1 MAFLLKTEDTDSDME
16 EREKKSFDFAGDVTK
31 QLITLSI
38 GILTLCIAFT
48 DKIFS
53 SEAAHANSWLIFVA
67 LSLFTISVLCGILTL
82 MKLTGTIARNSR
94 TREQLILNQSTPS
107 RDNSNS
113 ANSNIYDAYTRIFS
127 GMQMFSFLLAIIFSM
142 AFVGCSLSKKLNV
155 DEQKTEHIPSKDS
168 IFIKVECVCP
178 ATTIK
183 KNFKRRRNN
192 ENESCYKY
200 IKINTCIDTIVS
212 KSAIGENRN

>member
-1 MAFLLKTEDTDSDME
+1 MD

-82 MKLTGTIARNSR
+82 MKLTGTIARNPR
-94 TREQLILNQSTPS
+94 NREQLILNQNTPS
-107 RDNSNS
+107 IDNSNS
-113 ANSNIYDAYTRIFS
+113 TNSNIYDACTRIFS
-127 GMQMFSFLLAIIFSM
+127 GVQMFSFLLAIIFSM
-142 AFVGCSLSKKLNV
+142 SFVGCSLSKKQNV
-155 DEQKTEHIPSKDS
+155 GEQKTEHIPNNDS
-168 IFIKVECVCP
+168 IFIKIECVCP
-178 ATTIK
+178 TTTIK
-183 KNFKRRRNN
+183 KDFKRRRVNAN
-192 ENESCYKY
+192 KSCCKY

>member
-1 MAFLLKTEDTDSDME
+1 MD

-67 LSLFTISVLCGILTL
+67 LSLFTLSVLCGILTL
-82 MKLTGTIARNSR
+82 MKLTGTIARNPR
-94 TREQLILNQSTPS
+94 NREQLILNQNTPS
-107 RDNSNS
+107 ID
-113 ANSNIYDAYTRIFS
+113 NSNIYDACTRIFS
-127 GMQMFSFLLAIIFSM
+127 GMQMLSFLLAIIFSM
-142 AFVGCSLSKKLNV
+142 SFVGCSLSKKQNV
-155 DEQKTEHIPSKDS
+155 DEQKTEQIKKNDS
-168 IFIKVECVCP
+168 IFIKIECACP

-183 KNFKRRRNN
+183 KNFKKRSNTN
-192 ENESCYKY
+192 ISCYKY
-200 IKINTCIDTIVS
+200 IKINTCNDTIVS

>member
-1 MAFLLKTEDTDSDME
+1 MD

-67 LSLFTISVLCGILTL
+67 LSLFTLSVLCGILTL
-82 MKLTGTIARNSR
+82 MKLTGTIARNPR
-94 TREQLILNQSTPS
+94 NREQLILNQNTPS
-107 RDNSNS
+107 IDNSNS
-113 ANSNIYDAYTRIFS
+113 TNSNIYDACTRIFS
-127 GMQMFSFLLAIIFSM
+127 GMQMLSFLLAIIFSM
-142 AFVGCSLSKKLNV
+142 SFVGCSLSKKQNV
-155 DEQKTEHIPSKDS
+155 DEQKAEQIKKNDS
-168 IFIKVECVCP
+168 IFIKIECACP

-183 KNFKRRRNN
+183 KNFKKRSNTN
-192 ENESCYKY
+192 ISCYKY
-200 IKINTCIDTIVS
+200 IKINTCNDTIVS

>member
-1 MAFLLKTEDTDSDME
+1 MD

-67 LSLFTISVLCGILTL
+67 LSLFTLSVLCGILTL
-82 MKLTGTIARNSR
+82 MKLTGTIARNPR
-94 TREQLILNQSTPS
+94 NREQLILNQNTPS
-107 RDNSNS
+107 IDNSNS
-113 ANSNIYDAYTRIFS
+113 TNSNIYDACTRIFS
-127 GMQMFSFLLAIIFSM
+127 GMQMLSFLLAIIFSM
-142 AFVGCSLSKKLNV
+142 SFVGCSLSKKQNV
-155 DEQKTEHIPSKDS
+155 DEQKTEQIKKNDS
-168 IFIKVECVCP
+168 IFIKIECACP

-183 KNFKRRRNN
+183 KNFKKRSNTN
-192 ENESCYKY
+192 ISCYKY
-200 IKINTCIDTIVS
+200 IKINTCNDTIVS

>member
-1 MAFLLKTEDTDSDME
+1 MD

-67 LSLFTISVLCGILTL
+67 LSLFTLSVLCGILTL
-82 MKLTGTIARNSR
+82 MKLTGSIARNPCN
-94 TREQLILNQSTPS
+94 REQLILNQNTPS
-107 RDNSNS
+107 IDNPNS
-113 ANSNIYDAYTRIFS
+113 TNRNIYDACTRIFS
-127 GMQMFSFLLAIIFSM
+127 GMQMLSFLLAIIFSM
-142 AFVGCSLSKKLNV
+142 SFIGCSLSKKQNV
-155 DEQKTEHIPSKDS
+155 DEQKTEQIPKNDS
-168 IFIKVECVCP
+168 IFIKIECACP

-183 KNFKRRRNN
+183 KNFKKRSNTN
-192 ENESCYKY
+192 ISCYKY
-200 IKINTCIDTIVS
+200 IKINTCNDTIVS

>member
-1 MAFLLKTEDTDSDME
+1 MD

-67 LSLFTISVLCGILTL
+67 LSLFTLSVLCGILTL
-82 MKLTGTIARNSR
+82 MKLTGTIARNPR
-94 TREQLILNQSTPS
+94 NREQLILNQNTPS
-107 RDNSNS
+107 IDNSNS
-113 ANSNIYDAYTRIFS
+113 TNSNIYDACTRIFS
-127 GMQMFSFLLAIIFSM
+127 GMQMLSFLLAIIFSM
-142 AFVGCSLSKKLNV
+142 SFVGCSLSKKQNV
-155 DEQKTEHIPSKDS
+155 DEQKTEQIKKNDS
-168 IFIKVECVCP
+168 IFIKIECACP

-183 KNFKRRRNN
+183 KNFKKRSNTN
-192 ENESCYKY
+192 ISYYKY
-200 IKINTCIDTIVS
+200 IKINTCNDTIVS

>member
-1 MAFLLKTEDTDSDME
+1 MD

-67 LSLFTISVLCGILTL
+67 LSLFTLSVLCGILTL
-82 MKLTGTIARNSR
+82 MKLTGTIARNPR
-94 TREQLILNQSTPS
+94 NREQLILNQNTPS
-107 RDNSNS
+107 IDNSNS
-113 ANSNIYDAYTRIFS
+113 TNSNIYDACTRIFS
-127 GMQMFSFLLAIIFSM
+127 GMQMLSFLLAIIFSM
-142 AFVGCSLSKKLNV
+142 SFVGCSLSKKQNV
-155 DEQKTEHIPSKDS
+155 DEQKTEQIKKNDS
-168 IFIKVECVCP
+168 IFIKIECACP

-183 KNFKRRRNN
+183 KNFKKRSNTN
-192 ENESCYKY
+192 ISCYN
-200 IKINTCIDTIVS
+200 NTLLIIS
-212 KSAIGENRN
+212 

>member
-1 MAFLLKTEDTDSDME
+1 MD

-67 LSLFTISVLCGILTL
+67 LSLFTLSVLCGILTL
-82 MKLTGTIARNSR
+82 MKLTGTIARNPR
-94 TREQLILNQSTPS
+94 NREQLILNQNTPS
-107 RDNSNS
+107 IDNSNS
-113 ANSNIYDAYTRIFS
+113 TNSNIYDACTRIFS
-127 GMQMFSFLLAIIFSM
+127 GMQMLSFLLAIIFSM
-142 AFVGCSLSKKLNV
+142 SFVGCSLSKKQNV
-155 DEQKTEHIPSKDS
+155 DEQKTEQIKKNDS
-168 IFIKVECVCP
+168 IFIKIECACP

-183 KNFKRRRNN
+183 KNFKKRSNTN
-192 ENESCYKY
+192 ISCYKQY
-200 IKINTCIDTIVS
+200 SVNNLVIV
-212 KSAIGENRN
+212 

>member
-1 MAFLLKTEDTDSDME
+1 MD

-82 MKLTGTIARNSR
+82 MKLTGTIAKNPRN
-94 TREQLILNQSTPS
+94 REQLILNKNTPS
-107 RDNSNS
+107 IDNSNS
-113 ANSNIYDAYTRIFS
+113 ANSNIYDACTRFFPGI
-127 GMQMFSFLLAIIFSM
+127 QMFSFLLAIIFSM
-142 AFVGCSLSKKLNV
+142 SFVGCSLSKKQNV
-155 DEQKTEHIPSKDS
+155 DEQKIEYIQKNDS
-168 IFIKVECVCP
+168 IFIKIECVCP

-192 ENESCYKY
+192 ANESCYKY

-212 KSAIGENRN
+212 KSAIGEYRN

>member
-1 MAFLLKTEDTDSDME
+1 MD

-67 LSLFTISVLCGILTL
+67 LSLFTLSVLCGILTL
-82 MKLTGTIARNSR
+82 MKLTGTIARNPR
-94 TREQLILNQSTPS
+94 NREQLILNQNTPS
-107 RDNSNS
+107 IDNSNS
-113 ANSNIYDAYTRIFS
+113 TNSNIYDACTRIFS
-127 GMQMFSFLLAIIFSM
+127 GKQMLSFLLAIIFSM
-142 AFVGCSLSKKLNV
+142 SFVGCSLSKKQNV
-155 DEQKTEHIPSKDS
+155 DEQKTEQIKKNDS
-168 IFIKVECVCP
+168 IFIKIECACP

-183 KNFKRRRNN
+183 KNFKKKSNTN
-192 ENESCYKY
+192 ISCYKY
-200 IKINTCIDTIVS
+200 IKINTCNDTIVS

>member
-1 MAFLLKTEDTDSDME
+1 MD

-67 LSLFTISVLCGILTL
+67 LSLFTLSVLCGILTL
-82 MKLTGTIARNSR
+82 MKLTGTIARNPR
-94 TREQLILNQSTPS
+94 NREQLILNQNTPS
-107 RDNSNS
+107 IDNSNS
-113 ANSNIYDAYTRIFS
+113 TNSNIYDACTRIFS
-127 GMQMFSFLLAIIFSM
+127 GMQMLSFLLAIILSM
-142 AFVGCSLSKKLNV
+142 SFVGCSLSKKQNV
-155 DEQKTEHIPSKDS
+155 DEQKTEQIKKNDS
-168 IFIKVECVCP
+168 IFIKIECACP

-183 KNFKRRRNN
+183 KNFKKRSNTN
-192 ENESCYKY
+192 ISCYKY
-200 IKINTCIDTIVS
+200 IKINTCNDTIVS

>member
-1 MAFLLKTEDTDSDME
+1 MD

-67 LSLFTISVLCGILTL
+67 LSLFTLSVLCGILTL
-82 MKLTGTIARNSR
+82 MKLTGTIARNPR
-94 TREQLILNQSTPS
+94 NREQLILNQNTPS
-107 RDNSNS
+107 IDNSNS
-113 ANSNIYDAYTRIFS
+113 TNSNIYDACTRIFS
-127 GMQMFSFLLAIIFSM
+127 GMQMLSFLLAIIFSM
-142 AFVGCSLSKKLNV
+142 SFVGCSLSKKQNV
-155 DEQKTEHIPSKDS
+155 DEQKTEQIKKNDS
-168 IFIKVECVCP
+168 IFIKIECACP

-183 KNFKRRRNN
+183 KNFKKRSNTN
-192 ENESCYKY
+192 ISCYKY
-200 IKINTCIDTIVS
+200 IKINTCNDTIVS
-212 KSAIGENRN
+212 KSAIGEK

>member
-1 MAFLLKTEDTDSDME
+1 MD

-53 SEAAHANSWLIFVA
+53 SEAAHANSGLIFVA
-67 LSLFTISVLCGILTL
+67 LSLFTLSVLCGILTL
-82 MKLTGTIARNSR
+82 MKLTGTIARNPR
-94 TREQLILNQSTPS
+94 NREQLILNQNTPS
-107 RDNSNS
+107 IDNSNS
-113 ANSNIYDAYTRIFS
+113 TNSNIYDACTRIFS
-127 GMQMFSFLLAIIFSM
+127 GMQMLSFLLAIIFSM
-142 AFVGCSLSKKLNV
+142 SFVGCSLSKKQNV
-155 DEQKTEHIPSKDS
+155 DEQKTEQIKKNDS
-168 IFIKVECVCP
+168 IFIKIECACP

-183 KNFKRRRNN
+183 KNFKKRSNTN
-192 ENESCYKY
+192 ISCYKY
-200 IKINTCIDTIVS
+200 IKINTCNDTIVS

>member
-1 MAFLLKTEDTDSDME
+1 MD

-67 LSLFTISVLCGILTL
+67 LSLFTLSVLCGILTL
-82 MKLTGTIARNSR
+82 MKLTGTIARNPR
-94 TREQLILNQSTPS
+94 NREQLILNQNTPS
-107 RDNSNS
+107 IDNSNS
-113 ANSNIYDAYTRIFS
+113 TNSNIYDACTRIFS
-127 GMQMFSFLLAIIFSM
+127 GMQMLSFLLAIIFSM
-142 AFVGCSLSKKLNV
+142 SFVGCSLSKKQNV
-155 DEQKTEHIPSKDS
+155 DEQKTEQIKKNDS
-168 IFIKVECVCP
+168 IFIKIECACP

-183 KNFKRRRNN
+183 KNFKKKSNTN
-192 ENESCYKY
+192 ITCYKY
-200 IKINTCIDTIVS
+200 IKINTCNDTIVS

>member
-1 MAFLLKTEDTDSDME
+1 MD

-67 LSLFTISVLCGILTL
+67 LSLFTLSVLCGILTL
-82 MKLTGTIARNSR
+82 MKLTGTIARNPR
-94 TREQLILNQSTPS
+94 NREQLILNQNTPS
-107 RDNSNS
+107 IDNSNS
-113 ANSNIYDAYTRIFS
+113 TNSNIYDACTRIFS
-127 GMQMFSFLLAIIFSM
+127 GMQMLSFLLAIIFSM
-142 AFVGCSLSKKLNV
+142 SFVGCSLSKKQNV
-155 DEQKTEHIPSKDS
+155 DEQKTEQIKKNDS
-168 IFIKVECVCP
+168 IFIKIECACP

-183 KNFKRRRNN
+183 KDFKKRSNTN
-192 ENESCYKY
+192 ISCYKY
-200 IKINTCIDTIVS
+200 IKINTCNDTIVS

>member
-1 MAFLLKTEDTDSDME
+1 MD

-67 LSLFTISVLCGILTL
+67 LSLFTLSVLCGILTL
-82 MKLTGTIARNSR
+82 MKLTGTIARNPR
-94 TREQLILNQSTPS
+94 NREQLILNQNTPS
-107 RDNSNS
+107 IDNSNS
-113 ANSNIYDAYTRIFS
+113 TNSNIYDACTRIFS
-127 GMQMFSFLLAIIFSM
+127 GMQMLSFLLAIIFSM
-142 AFVGCSLSKKLNV
+142 SFVGCSLSKKQNV
-155 DEQKTEHIPSKDS
+155 DEQKTEQIKKNDS
-168 IFIKVECVCP
+168 IFIKIECACP

-183 KNFKRRRNN
+183 KNFKKKSNTN
-192 ENESCYKY
+192 ISCYKY
-200 IKINTCIDTIVS
+200 IKINTCNDTIVS

>member
-1 MAFLLKTEDTDSDME
+1 MD

-67 LSLFTISVLCGILTL
+67 LSLFTLSVLCGILTL
-82 MKLTGTIARNSR
+82 MKLTGTIARNPR
-94 TREQLILNQSTPS
+94 NREQLILNQNTPS
-107 RDNSNS
+107 IDNSNS
-113 ANSNIYDAYTRIFS
+113 TNSNIYDACTRIFS
-127 GMQMFSFLLAIIFSM
+127 GMQMLSFLLAIIFSM
-142 AFVGCSLSKKLNV
+142 SFVGCSLSKKQNV
-155 DEQKTEHIPSKDS
+155 DEQKTEQIKKNDS
-168 IFIKVECVCP
+168 IFIKIECTCP

-183 KNFKRRRNN
+183 KNFKKRSNTN
-192 ENESCYKY
+192 ISCYKY
-200 IKINTCIDTIVS
+200 IKINTCNDTIVS
-212 KSAIGENRN
+212 KSSNRRK

>member
-1 MAFLLKTEDTDSDME
+1 MD

-67 LSLFTISVLCGILTL
+67 LSLFTLSVLCGILTL
-82 MKLTGTIARNSR
+82 MKLTGTIARNPR
-94 TREQLILNQSTPS
+94 NREQLILNQNTPS
-107 RDNSNS
+107 IDNSNS
-113 ANSNIYDAYTRIFS
+113 TNSNIYDACTRIFS
-127 GMQMFSFLLAIIFSM
+127 GMQMLSFLLAIIFSM
-142 AFVGCSLSKKLNV
+142 SFVGCSLSKKQNV
-155 DEQKTEHIPSKDS
+155 DEQKTEQIKKNDS
-168 IFIKVECVCP
+168 IFIKIECACP

-183 KNFKRRRNN
+183 KNLKKRRNTN
-192 ENESCYKY
+192 ISCYKY
-200 IKINTCIDTIVS
+200 IKINTCNDTIVS

>member
-1 MAFLLKTEDTDSDME
+1 ME

-53 SEAAHANSWLIFVA
+53 SEAAHANSCLIFIA
-67 LSLFTISVLCGILTL
+67 LFLFTLSVLCGILTL
-82 MKLTGTIARNSR
+82 MKLTGTIARNPR

-107 RDNSNS
+107 IDNSNS
-113 ANSNIYDAYTRIFS
+113 ANSNIYDTYTRIFS

-142 AFVGCSLSKKLNV
+142 SFVGCSLSKKRNIV
-155 DEQKTEHIPSKDS
+155 EQKTEHTPSKDS
-168 IFIKVECVCP
+168 IFIKVECACP
-178 ATTIK
+178 TTTTK
-183 KNFKRRRNN
+183 KNIKERRSSTDK
-192 ENESCYKY
+192 SCYKY
-200 IKINTCIDTIVS
+200 IKINTCFDTIVS
-212 KSAIGENRN
+212 KSAIRGN

>member
-1 MAFLLKTEDTDSDME
+1 MD

-67 LSLFTISVLCGILTL
+67 LSLFTLSVLCGILTL
-82 MKLTGTIARNSR
+82 MKLTGTIARNPR
-94 TREQLILNQSTPS
+94 NREQLILNQNTPS
-107 RDNSNS
+107 IDNSNS
-113 ANSNIYDAYTRIFS
+113 TNSNIYDACTRIFS
-127 GMQMFSFLLAIIFSM
+127 GMQMLSFLLAIIFSM
-142 AFVGCSLSKKLNV
+142 SFVGCSLSKKQNV
-155 DEQKTEHIPSKDS
+155 DEQKTEQIQKNDS
-168 IFIKVECVCP
+168 IFIKIECACS

-183 KNFKRRRNN
+183 NDFKRRRMSVNK
-192 ENESCYKY
+192 SCYKY

-212 KSAIGENRN
+212 KSAIGENKN

>member
-1 MAFLLKTEDTDSDME
+1 MD

-67 LSLFTISVLCGILTL
+67 LSLFTLSVLCGILTL
-82 MKLTGTIARNSR
+82 MKLTGTIAKNPRN
-94 TREQLILNQSTPS
+94 REQLILNQNTPNI
-107 RDNSNS
+107 DNSDS
-113 ANSNIYDAYTRIFS
+113 ANSNIYDACTRIFS
-127 GMQMFSFLLAIIFSM
+127 GMQMLSFLLAIIFSM
-142 AFVGCSLSKKLNV
+142 SFVGCSLSKKQNV
-155 DEQKTEHIPSKDS
+155 DEQKTEQIQKNDS
-168 IFIKVECVCP
+168 IFIKIECAYP

-183 KNFKRRRNN
+183 KNFKKRSNTN
-192 ENESCYKY
+192 ISCYKY

-212 KSAIGENRN
+212 KSAIRENRN

>member
-1 MAFLLKTEDTDSDME
+1 MD

-67 LSLFTISVLCGILTL
+67 LSLFTLSVLCGILTL
-82 MKLTGTIARNSR
+82 MKLTGTIARNPR
-94 TREQLILNQSTPS
+94 NREQLILNQNTPS
-107 RDNSNS
+107 IDNSNS
-113 ANSNIYDAYTRIFS
+113 TNSNIYDACTRIFS
-127 GMQMFSFLLAIIFSM
+127 GMQMLSFLLAIIFSM
-142 AFVGCSLSKKLNV
+142 SFVGCSLSKKQNV
-155 DEQKTEHIPSKDS
+155 DEQKTEQIKKNDS
-168 IFIKVECVCP
+168 IFIKIECACP

-183 KNFKRRRNN
+183 KNFKKKSNTN
-192 ENESCYKY
+192 ISCYKY
-200 IKINTCIDTIVS
+200 IKINTCNDTIVS
-212 KSAIGENRN
+212 KSAIGENKN

>member
-1 MAFLLKTEDTDSDME
+1 MD

-67 LSLFTISVLCGILTL
+67 LSLFTLSVLCGILTL
-82 MKLTGTIARNSR
+82 MKLTGTIARNPR
-94 TREQLILNQSTPS
+94 NREQLILNQNTQSI
-107 RDNSNS
+107 DNSNS
-113 ANSNIYDAYTRIFS
+113 TNSNIYDACTRIFS
-127 GMQMFSFLLAIIFSM
+127 GMQILSFLLAIIFSM
-142 AFVGCSLSKKLNV
+142 SFVGCSLSKKQNV
-155 DEQKTEHIPSKDS
+155 DEQKTEQIKKNDS
-168 IFIKVECVCP
+168 IFIKIECACP

-183 KNFKRRRNN
+183 KNFKKKSNTN
-192 ENESCYKY
+192 ISCYKY
-200 IKINTCIDTIVS
+200 IKINTCNDTIVS

>member
-1 MAFLLKTEDTDSDME
+1 MD

-67 LSLFTISVLCGILTL
+67 LSLFTLSVLCGILTL
-82 MKLTGTIARNSR
+82 MKLTGTIARNPR
-94 TREQLILNQSTPS
+94 NREQLILNQNMPS
-107 RDNSNS
+107 IDNSNS
-113 ANSNIYDAYTRIFS
+113 TNSNIYDACTRIFS
-127 GMQMFSFLLAIIFSM
+127 GMQMLSFLLAIIFSM
-142 AFVGCSLSKKLNV
+142 SFVGCSLSKKQNV
-155 DEQKTEHIPSKDS
+155 DEQKTEQIKKNDS
-168 IFIKVECVCP
+168 IFIKIECACP

-183 KNFKRRRNN
+183 KNFKKRSNTN
-192 ENESCYKY
+192 CYKY
-200 IKINTCIDTIVS
+200 IKINTCNDTIVS

>member
-1 MAFLLKTEDTDSDME
+1 MD

-67 LSLFTISVLCGILTL
+67 LSLFTLSVLCGILTL
-82 MKLTGTIARNSR
+82 MKLTGTIARNPR
-94 TREQLILNQSTPS
+94 NREQLILNQNTQSI
-107 RDNSNS
+107 DNSNS
-113 ANSNIYDAYTRIFS
+113 TNSNIYDACTRIFS
-127 GMQMFSFLLAIIFSM
+127 GMQMLSFLLAIIFSM
-142 AFVGCSLSKKLNV
+142 SFVGCSLSKKQNV
-155 DEQKTEHIPSKDS
+155 DEQKTEQIKKNDS
-168 IFIKVECVCP
+168 IFIKIECACP

-183 KNFKRRRNN
+183 KNFKKKSNTN
-192 ENESCYKY
+192 ISCYKY
-200 IKINTCIDTIVS
+200 IKINTCNDTIVS

>member
-1 MAFLLKTEDTDSDME
+1 MD

-67 LSLFTISVLCGILTL
+67 LSLFTLSVLCGILTL
-82 MKLTGTIARNSR
+82 MKLTGTIARNPR
-94 TREQLILNQSTPS
+94 NREQLILNQNTPS
-107 RDNSNS
+107 IDNSNS
-113 ANSNIYDAYTRIFS
+113 TNSNIYDACTRIFS
-127 GMQMFSFLLAIIFSM
+127 GMQMLSFLLAIIFSM
-142 AFVGCSLSKKLNV
+142 SFVGCSLSKKQNV
-155 DEQKTEHIPSKDS
+155 DEQKTEQIKKNDS
-168 IFIKVECVCP
+168 IFIKIECACP

-183 KNFKRRRNN
+183 KNFKKRSNTN
-192 ENESCYKY
+192 TSCYKY
-200 IKINTCIDTIVS
+200 IKINTCNDTIVS

>member
-1 MAFLLKTEDTDSDME
+1 MD

-67 LSLFTISVLCGILTL
+67 LSLFTLSVLCGILTL
-82 MKLTGTIARNSR
+82 MKLTGTIAKNPRN
-94 TREQLILNQSTPS
+94 REQLILNQNTPNI
-107 RDNSNS
+107 DNSDS
-113 ANSNIYDAYTRIFS
+113 ANSNIYDVCTRIFS
-127 GMQMFSFLLAIIFSM
+127 GMQMLSFLLAIIFSM
-142 AFVGCSLSKKLNV
+142 SFVGCSLSKKQNV
-155 DEQKTEHIPSKDS
+155 DEQKTEQIQKNDS
-168 IFIKVECVCP
+168 IFIKIECACP

-183 KNFKRRRNN
+183 KNFKKRSNTN
-192 ENESCYKY
+192 ISCYKY

>member
-1 MAFLLKTEDTDSDME
+1 MD

-67 LSLFTISVLCGILTL
+67 LSLFTLSVLCGILTL
-82 MKLTGTIARNSR
+82 MKLAGTIARNPR
-94 TREQLILNQSTPS
+94 NREQLILNQNTPS
-107 RDNSNS
+107 IDNSNS
-113 ANSNIYDAYTRIFS
+113 TNSNIYDACTRIFS
-127 GMQMFSFLLAIIFSM
+127 GMQMLSFLLAIIFSM
-142 AFVGCSLSKKLNV
+142 SFVGCSLSKKQNV
-155 DEQKTEHIPSKDS
+155 DEQKTEQIKKNDS
-168 IFIKVECVCP
+168 IFIKIECACP

-183 KNFKRRRNN
+183 KNFKKKSNTN
-192 ENESCYKY
+192 ISCYKY
-200 IKINTCIDTIVS
+200 IKINTCNDTIVS

>member
-1 MAFLLKTEDTDSDME
+1 MD

-67 LSLFTISVLCGILTL
+67 LSLFTLSVLCGILTL
-82 MKLTGTIARNSR
+82 MKLTGTIAKNPRN
-94 TREQLILNQSTPS
+94 REQLILNQNTPNI
-107 RDNSNS
+107 DNSNS
-113 ANSNIYDAYTRIFS
+113 TNSNIYDACTRIFS
-127 GMQMFSFLLAIIFSM
+127 GMQMLSFLLAIIFSM
-142 AFVGCSLSKKLNV
+142 SFVGCSLSKKQNV
-155 DEQKTEHIPSKDS
+155 DEQKTEQIQKNDS
-168 IFIKVECVCP
+168 IFIKIECACP

-183 KNFKRRRNN
+183 RNLKKRSNTN
-192 ENESCYKY
+192 TSCYKY
-200 IKINTCIDTIVS
+200 IKINTCIDTMVS

>member
-1 MAFLLKTEDTDSDME
+1 MD

-67 LSLFTISVLCGILTL
+67 LSLFTLSVLCGILTL
-82 MKLTGTIARNSR
+82 MKLTGTIARNPR
-94 TREQLILNQSTPS
+94 NREQLILNQNTPS
-107 RDNSNS
+107 IDNSNS
-113 ANSNIYDAYTRIFS
+113 TNSNIYDACTRMFS
-127 GMQMFSFLLAIIFSM
+127 GMQMLSFLLAIIFSM
-142 AFVGCSLSKKLNV
+142 SFVGCSLSKKQNV
-155 DEQKTEHIPSKDS
+155 DEQKTEQIKKNDS
-168 IFIKVECVCP
+168 IFIKIECACP

-183 KNFKRRRNN
+183 KNFKKRSNTN
-192 ENESCYKY
+192 ISCYKY
-200 IKINTCIDTIVS
+200 IKINTCNDTIVS